1 MRFSCFCLGGPPK
14 GEDGEVYKR
23 GKDSK
28 GNGSSKGSGK
38 GNSNSTSP
46 LLAEFPS
53 LYQAAYHGSA
63 EAVQAHLAA
72 GASPQAHVNELNYT
86 P

>member
-1 MRFSCFCLGGPPK
+1 MRFSCFCLGGHPK
-14 GEDGEVYKR
+14 GEDGEVFKR
-23 GKDSK
+23 GKDDK
-28 GNGSSKGSGK
+28 GNGHSKGSGK
-38 GNSNSTSP
+38 GNSSSTSP